1 MWKIV
6 TEADLA
12 ATISQREIDVF
23 RRDAQPGAS
32 DPVEALLER
41 TAARV
46 RIYVASNRA
55 VTMGEYPS
63 VPASLVS
70 TVCDLAAY
78 DIVFIGFPI
87 WWYREPSIIDTFV
100 EGNAEALAGKT
111 IVPFATSGGSGMG
124 DSSANLQ
131 ALAPK
136 AKVAEGRRF
145 RASVSADDLAK
156 WAKEVR

>member
-78 DIVFIGFPI
+78 DILKRFPVDVGAD
-87 WWYREPSIIDTFV
+87 RKAARDAA
-100 EGNAEALAGKT
+100 EGLLKEIASGR
-111 IVPFATSGGSGMG
+111 IVPESSGSG
-124 DSSANLQ
+124 SSSVA
-131 ALAPK
+131 ATPSSTHPAPI
-136 AKVAEGRRF
+136 RLL
-145 RASVSADDLAK
+145 D
-156 WAKEVR
+156 